1 MTDLGYHES
10 RHSIFHS
17 LNAVPCHRQ
26 KSAFLSGLVAE
37 DVRVTGIQ
45 DGHGGATEELSE
57 GSAQL
62 NLQKGKKCE
71 PKNPPKPLSQDFFS
85 GPVPGRE
92 FPGTR
97 EKGCTYVAS
106 VVVVD
111 GNLAQH
117 GEVLDLRLPQGLEW
131 EVSVSAVERNRISMQ
146 LTGVLEAICSRRVSQ
161 EDKGRQYS
169 DGRTHQDEL
178 RLSRSEALEG
188 L

>member
-1 MTDLGYHES
+1 M
-10 RHSIFHS
+10 
-17 LNAVPCHRQ
+17 
-26 KSAFLSGLVAE
+26 
-37 DVRVTGIQ
+37 
-45 DGHGGATEELSE
+45 
-57 GSAQL
+57 
-62 NLQKGKKCE
+62 
-71 PKNPPKPLSQDFFS
+71 
-85 GPVPGRE
+85 
-92 FPGTR
+92 
-97 EKGCTYVAS
+97 
-106 VVVVD
+106 VD